1 MKRWKLYFAYA
12 HLPPHLQAVSKPF
25 HDLAVAIMDRQPF
38 DKGLAAAVTK
48 VSLDGGHDIG
58 QAEEAQREIENA
70 INSAWFSIGP
80 RAFDAIDSLLRAKD
94 CAVRAHIP
102 DPPEPDAG

>member
-1 MKRWKLYFAYA
+1 MKRWKLYFAYS

-25 HDLAVAIMDRQPF
+25 HDLAVLVCNGGWGGEPVEKIKAMRESAVDISEMHHAI
-38 DKGLAAAVTK
+38 
-48 VSLDGGHDIG
+48 
-58 QAEEAQREIENA
+58 EEVENA
-70 INSAWFSIGP
+70 FHDCTLRGWNSEAL
-80 RAFDAIDSLLRAKD
+80 RHLLRAKD

>member
-25 HDLAVAIMDRQPF
+25 HDLADLVRN
-38 DKGLAAAVTK
+38 
-48 VSLDGGHDIG
+48 GGWG
-58 QAEEAQREIENA
+58 GA
-70 INSAWFSIGP
+70 
-80 RAFDAIDSLLRAKD
+80 AIDKIKTMQETAVDKPEIMEAIEEVDAAFHDWRRGWDAQALRHLIRAKD

>member
-12 HLPPHLQAVSKPF
+12 HLPPHLQTVSLIFHNLANVVYNGYHTHESSAFRTANYALMGLAPF
-25 HDLAVAIMDRQPF
+25 DIEEFDLALDKLRQA
-38 DKGLAAAVTK
+38 DKIRLGAATRGKA
-48 VSLDGGHDIG
+48 LRLI
-58 QAEEAQREIENA
+58 IE
-70 INSAWFSIGP
+70 
-80 RAFDAIDSLLRAKD
+80 AKD